1 MRGDDTRPHPLT
13 DALTGAV
20 MACLTLAVI
29 GVEWGG
35 SALAGTIAVLLAGTA
50 LALNV
55 ARVGRTGKIFVGV
68 GLALTAAAAAVHGDW
83 RSEIAEGLAKAAF
96 IGAFFTALTTL
107 RHAADTSASIARCG
121 RFLAEQPPGRR
132 YLALTAGGHLFA
144 LPLSYGGIA
153 LLGGLSLASAGK
165 EPNEEIRLHRIRRM
179 LLAIQRGFISS
190 LPWSP
195 LSFAVAIS
203 TSLVPGASWGNSVL
217 PCAISGLI
225 LLGLGWALDTIF
237 KPRLSTALPPRKPST
252 DNWSAM
258 RPLIVLLTILVLS
271 VGSLALATGIRA
283 VGVVMLVVPL
293 LSAGWILIQSQGN
306 RVAEL
311 ARRTGL
317 YLSGDL
323 SRYRGEIVLLMM
335 AGFIGTV
342 GSRLLAPVMEA
353 SGLDLTVVP
362 SWVILLAFVWGIPLT
377 GQIGMNPILAVSL
390 VAPVLPAPEALGL
403 TAPELI
409 VAITAGW
416 AISGASS
423 PYTATTLLI
432 GAFGDVSPRHVGLV
446 WNGLYIALA
455 GVILSAW
462 SLIFA
467 ALW

>member
-1 MRGDDTRPHPLT
+1 MTDEVLRGRLLTFHAEPQGPEDSDAYSYIEDGALLVAEGRIGAAGTYADIAAQSPGLPVTDHRPH
-13 DALTGAV
+13 
-20 MACLTLAVI
+20 
-29 GVEWGG
+29 
-35 SALAGTIAVLLAGTA
+35 
-50 LALNV
+50 
-55 ARVGRTGKIFVGV
+55 
-68 GLALTAAAAAVHGDW
+68 
-83 RSEIAEGLAKAAF
+83 
-96 IGAFFTALTTL
+96 
-107 RHAADTSASIARCG
+107 
-121 RFLAEQPPGRR
+121 
-132 YLALTAGGHLFA
+132 
-144 LPLSYGGIA
+144 
-153 LLGGLSLASAGK
+153 
-165 EPNEEIRLHRIRRM
+165 
-179 LLAIQRGFISS
+179 
-190 LPWSP
+190 
-195 LSFAVAIS
+195 
-203 TSLVPGASWGNSVL
+203 
-217 PCAISGLI
+217 
-225 LLGLGWALDTIF
+225 
-237 KPRLSTALPPRKPST
+237 
-252 DNWSAM
+252 
-258 RPLIVLLTILVLS
+258 
-271 VGSLALATGIRA
+271 
-283 VGVVMLVVPL
+283 
-293 LSAGWILIQSQGN
+293 
-306 RVAEL
+306 
-311 ARRTGL
+311 
-317 YLSGDL
+317 
-323 SRYRGEIVLLMM
+323 LMM